1 MRGSHRENLVMRVLV
16 LVLMLMMMMMT
27 MMMMTM
33 MAMMMLMMMMLMMM
47 MMMMMMMLMLMMMM
61 MLMMMVMVMVAPT
74 VVSRFLLCRFFLC
87 YCNYGH
93 EHKWRLIWTMVL
105 DISWNMMMVS
115 GENMSRSIM
124 FIPVNEWATLKTR
137 VSPWCPKSSTS
148 GKCHLPH
155 TEHEEKQQQKNHE
168 DHQRSQTGP
177 ERSSHGDRGDCRAWD
192 ENQAKRAKKGGI
204 FTRKNRFSPW
214 NSGLSL
220 LSLWN
225 TMNTWSW
232 SGSDGFYSQV
242 ISGLNVLFQ
251 VYDDRDTWWST

>member
-1 MRGSHRENLVMRVLV
+1 MFIGLKHDNIINHPAAAPSQHFVHSLLAVDRLLHLRYRAAGFGAAAAAVKGLGSSRSWGDLKEKTWWWGCWCWCWCWWWWRWWCYDDDDGWWWWWWWWCWCWWWWWWCWWWWWWW
-16 LVLMLMMMMMT
+16 
-27 MMMMTM
+27 
-33 MAMMMLMMMMLMMM
+33 
-47 MMMMMMMLMLMMMM
+47 
-61 MLMMMVMVMVAPT
+61 MVAPT

-148 GKCHLPH
+148 GKSHLPH

-168 DHQRSQTGP
+168 DRQRSQTGP
-177 ERSSHGDRGDCRAWD
+177 ERSSHGDRGDSRAWD
-192 ENQAKRAKKGGI
+192 ENQAKRAKKEG
-204 FTRKNRFSPW
+204 FSP
-214 NSGLSL
+214 
-220 LSLWN
+220 
-225 TMNTWSW
+225 
-232 SGSDGFYSQV
+232 
-242 ISGLNVLFQ
+242 
-251 VYDDRDTWWST
+251 